1 MSFFENINAIS
12 IGSLSLAN
20 ICLYKVLINILPFLV
35 ICQLKKKKRL
45 ISDNQDKQPINV
57 FFVY

>member
-1 MSFFENINAIS
+1 MFIQGIDQYTTFSS
-12 IGSLSLAN
+12 H
-20 ICLYKVLINILPFLV
+20 LP
-35 ICQLKKKKRL
+35 IEKKKRL